1 MKTETRQGGGHTSG
15 LQIHLREIN
24 DASLL
29 SAQEEHE
36 LAERIA
42 GGDLFARDRL
52 IRANLRLVVNL
63 ARRYLGRGLPLE
75 DLIAEGNLGLMRA
88 VEGFDGGRDIR
99 FTTYASYWIKQSI
112 RRAVINQ
119 GALLRLPAYMITL
132 LAKWQRA
139 TAVLTDRLGRAPTP
153 TEVGEALRLSK
164 KKVDMVVQTIRVK
177 AQMRTVNASNADED
191 GLDHILD
198 EWGKDVADRL
208 VEADDLDRIFQGLE
222 RLEERNATVIRM
234 RFGLGP
240 YAPMTLHEVGMQ
252 LGLSRER
259 IRQLEN
265 QALQQLMKIPDPG
278 DRANPARPATSPR

>member
-1 MKTETRQGGGHTSG
+1 MKTETRQSGGHASG
-15 LQIHLREIN
+15 LQIYLCEIN

-29 SAQEEHE
+29 SAQEERE

-42 GGDLFARDRL
+42 GGDPFARDRL
-52 IRANLRLVVNL
+52 IRANLRFVVNV
-63 ARRYLGRGLPLE
+63 ARRYLNRGLPLE

-99 FTTYASYWIKQSI
+99 FATYASYWIKQSI

-119 GALLRLPAYMITL
+119 GPLLRLPAYMITL

-153 TEVGEALRLSK
+153 MEVGGALRLST

-177 AQMRTVNASNADED
+177 AQMKTVDASNADED
-191 GLDHILD
+191 DLDHILD
-198 EWGKDVADRL
+198 EWKDVADRL
-208 VEADDLDRIFQGLE
+208 VEADDLDRIFQGLA

-278 DRANPARPATSPR
+278 DRANPARPATSPH